1 MLVRLFCQRHPHYYS
16 SSTVRPFLFG
26 SQQNLLSTNFT
37 LPKRTLTVS
46 VMSAVF
52 SAGEDEAKMKEE
64 LQSLQETGWILDE
77 DCMGIKK
84 TYYFKTYTKVLV
96 RTPLFILFNFI
107 LISFS
112 AICICNSPRS
122 LDFCGTLTLRSL
134 IEQSQDFHMVI
145 GVRCKS
151 KYHHPKMET
160 VSISL
165 WRHLLPCSPCFLFNS
180 N

>member
-1 MLVRLFCQRHPHYYS
+1 MLVRLFCRRHPHYY
-16 SSTVRPFLFG
+16 STVRPFLFG

-37 LPKRTLTVS
+37 LPKRTSLTVS

-77 DCMGIKK
+77 DYMGIKK

-96 RTPLFILFNFI
+96 RILFNFI

-112 AICICNSPRS
+112 AISM
-122 LDFCGTLTLRSL
+122 
-134 IEQSQDFHMVI
+134 HM
-145 GVRCKS
+145 
-151 KYHHPKMET
+151 
-160 VSISL
+160 
-165 WRHLLPCSPCFLFNS
+165 
-180 N
+180 